1 MKYSQEG
8 RTLSRIDGVPEMNVS
23 RGERSKEVWIYNE
36 ETPYMSEIADIA
48 HLIAAAPDLLEKAKE
63 MHSVAS
69 LHALEC
75 LGNSHAARFMEAIND
90 LEAAIS
96 KAEGKP

>member
-1 MKYSQEG
+1 MTWETKHDTHELQQHQ
-8 RTLSRIDGVPEMNVS
+8 SRIMTDQQRDNVANAL
-23 RGERSKEVWIYNE
+23 RMIRR
-36 ETPYMSEIADIA
+36 A
-48 HLIAAAPDLLEKAKE
+48 DLLEAAKE

-90 LEAAIS
+90 LEAAIA
-96 KAEGKP
+96 KAEGKL